1 METKNTMKTGF
12 AVAVVAVAVLT
23 AEMATQESESSASL
37 DRLLQDLSVLA
48 HDSMEGRAPGTPGSA
63 RARAFLIA
71 SLKSIGAAPL
81 GDSYEHG
88 FETADAPAV
97 NIIATLPGRDPVL
110 GRGATNRYI
119 VLTAHYDHEGV
130 RDGVVFN
137 GADDNASGV
146 AAALAV
152 ARDVIVNPL
161 GATLVIAL
169 VDAEEMG
176 LLGAREFVERP
187 PIPREQ
193 IVLNVNLDMVS
204 RTAGLLWVVGAYHT
218 PALRSVIEQATAD
231 TPVTVRQG
239 HDRPGAPE
247 GADWTNSS
255 DHAPFHQVGIPFVY
269 FGVEDHADY
278 HRATDDF
285 ENVDPVEYVASVQ
298 TILTVVRALD
308 ESLASLAWPNPLFSH
323 PPDGRLKR

>member
-1 METKNTMKTGF
+1 METKSAMKTGF
-12 AVAVVAVAVLT
+12 AVAVVAAAALT
-23 AEMATQESESSASL
+23 AEVSAQEFESPAAL
-37 DRLLQDLSVLA
+37 ARLLQDLSVLS

-63 RARAFLIA
+63 RARTFLIE
-71 SLKSIGAAPL
+71 SLRSIGAAPI
-81 GDSYEHG
+81 GESYEHG
-88 FETADAPAV
+88 FEAAGAPAV
-97 NIIATLPGRDPVL
+97 NIIATLPGRDPVP
-110 GRGATNRYI
+110 GVDATNRYI

-130 RDGVVFN
+130 RGGVVFN

-146 AAALAV
+146 AAVLAI
-152 ARDVIVNPL
+152 ARDVSVNPL
-161 GATLVIAL
+161 RATLVIAL

-193 IVLNVNLDMVS
+193 IALNVNLDMVS
-204 RTAGLLWVVGAYHT
+204 RTAGLLWAVGAYHT

-231 TPVTVRQG
+231 APVTVRQG

-255 DHAPFHQVGIPFVY
+255 DHAPFHQAGIPFVY

-285 ENVDPVEYVASVQ
+285 ENVDPVEYVAAVE

-308 ESLASLAWPNPLFSH
+308 ESLASLTRRDSLFRS
-323 PPDGRLKR
+323 PS

>member
-1 METKNTMKTGF
+1 MKTGF
-12 AVAVVAVAVLT
+12 AVAVVVAAALT
-23 AEMATQESESSASL
+23 AEVAAQESESPASL

-63 RARAFLIA
+63 RARAFLIE
-71 SLKSIGAAPL
+71 SLRSIGAAPI
-81 GDSYEHG
+81 GESYEHG

-97 NIIATLPGRDPVL
+97 NIIATLPGRDPVP
-110 GRGATNRYI
+110 GGDTTNRYI

-130 RDGVVFN
+130 RGGVVFN

-146 AAALAV
+146 AAALAI
-152 ARDVIVNPL
+152 ARDVSVNPL

-193 IVLNVNLDMVS
+193 ISLNVNLDMVS
-204 RTAGLLWVVGAYHT
+204 RTAGLLWAVGAHHT

-231 TPVTVRQG
+231 APVTVRQG

-247 GADWTNSS
+247 GANWTNSS
-255 DHAPFHQVGIPFVY
+255 DHAPFHQAGIPFVY

-285 ENVDPVEYVASVQ
+285 ENVDPVEYAASVQ

-308 ESLASLAWPNPLFSH
+308 ESLASLTRPNPLSDH
-323 PPDGRLKR
+323 PPDRSLKR